1 MRRRVL
7 KRDAR
12 EVAEA
17 YAADFTTA
25 ARTPTGRKGGRH
37 ISPEEVRRARIERK
51 ETKAERQRRKKGR
64 KR

>member
-1 MRRRVL
+1 MSHL
-7 KRDAR
+7 MT
-12 EVAEA
+12 VAVA
-17 YAADFTTA
+17 TMLATA

-51 ETKAERQRRKKGR
+51 EKKAERQRRKKGR